1 MRKRQFTT
9 MNNTGNRSESI
20 RPGAMRLDD
29 LALKAARTGNY
40 WRVARETTYR
50 RSYCVAQDRLVDYFG
65 KDALLDDLT
74 PDDIQAWRNH
84 LKQLAEQGRFAIRTV
99 NTYLSTAR
107 AMLNATS
114 WPELAAAIQEL
125 PKPRPR
131 DKAMS
136 VETFERMLRHANI
149 RDAAILRLLWES
161 GRRRSTICQ
170 LRVGD
175 NHRMIYQGPDGLFRF
190 VARTLE
196 KGERTQLCMGGHQ
209 AALAILLWESSRP
222 DPHSPWLFTH
232 LDCGDPL
239 QPDAITNIFHK
250 LRQRAHIPDR
260 ENSFPHACRHAF
272 AQRKLEGFDERVV
285 ADWMGISTKTLLE
298 VYATRN
304 ENKLQALFFGDS
316 AD

>member
-1 MRKRQFTT
+1 MKHRRFTT
-9 MNNTGNRSESI
+9 MSTVPNRPENSPP
-20 RPGAMRLDD
+20 RATRLDD

-40 WRVARETTYR
+40 WRVAQDSTYR
-50 RSYCVAQDRLVDYFG
+50 RSYCVAEDRMLDYFG
-65 KDALLDDLT
+65 RDALLDNLT
-74 PDDIQAWRNH
+74 PDDIQGWRNH
-84 LKQLAEQGRFAIRTV
+84 LKQLAADGKYAVRTV
-99 NTYLSTAR
+99 NSYLSAAR
-107 AMLNATS
+107 AMLNATK

-136 VETFERMLRHANI
+136 AGTFERMLRHANI

-175 NHRMIYQGPDGLFRF
+175 DHRLIYQGPDGLFRF
-190 VARTLE
+190 VAQTME

-209 AALAILLWESSRP
+209 AALAIMLWESCRP
-222 DPHSPWLFTH
+222 DPDSPWLFTH
-232 LDCGDPL
+232 LDNGDPL
-239 QPDAITNIFHK
+239 RPDAVTNFFYK
-250 LRQRAHIPDR
+250 LRQKAHVPDK
-260 ENSFPHACRHAF
+260 ENGFPHACRHAF

-285 ADWMGISTKTLLE
+285 ADWMGISAKTLLE

-304 ENKLQALFFGDS
+304 ENKLQALFFGDEIR
-316 AD
+316 